1 MTTRSLISSALPLL
15 LVRPQNLTRFRHLSF
30 IVKDARHQHPKPA
43 FVGTRNHGLKL
54 QSNFRIMS
62 MSSAASES
70 ESTKVPKSVH
80 VSVAHELVQ
89 AGHRYLDVS
98 CLPSPLS
105 YISIIFQS
113 REQNFHRS
121 IPNKIVL
128 FGLGMTKNPNFL
140 EEVSKHFRE
149 DAEIVVGCQKG
160 IRSLKAAADLSNA
173 GFSGVID
180 VAGGYSEW
188 TRNGLPTE

>member
-15 LVRPQNLTRFRHLSF
+15 LVRPQNLTGFRHLSS
-30 IVKDARHQHPKPA
+30 IVTDAQHQHPKPA
-43 FVGTRNHGLKL
+43 FVGTRNHGL

-70 ESTKVPKSVH
+70 ESIKVPTSVH

-89 AGHRYLDVS
+89 VGHRYLDVRTS
-98 CLPSPLS
+98 EEFAAGHPPGAVNVP
-105 YISIIFQS
+105 Y
-113 REQNFHRS
+113 
-121 IPNKIVL
+121 L
-128 FGLGMTKNPNFL
+128 FRMGDGMTKNPNFL
-140 EEVSKHFRE
+140 EEVSKHFGE
-149 DAEIVVGCQKG
+149 DADIVVGCQKG

>member
-1 MTTRSLISSALPLL
+1 MTTRSLISSALPRL

-30 IVKDARHQHPKPA
+30 IVTNAQPQRQPKPV
-43 FVGTRNHGLKL
+43 FVGTRNHGL

-70 ESTKVPKSVH
+70 ESRVPKSVH

-89 AGHRYLDVS
+89 AGHRYLDVRTS
-98 CLPSPLS
+98 EEFAAGHPPGAVNVP
-105 YISIIFQS
+105 Y
-113 REQNFHRS
+113 
-121 IPNKIVL
+121 L
-128 FGLGMTKNPNFL
+128 FRMGAGMAKNPNFL
-140 EEVSKHFRE
+140 EEVSKHFGE

-160 IRSLKAAADLSNA
+160 MRSLKAVADLSNA

-188 TRNGLPTE
+188 TANGLPTE

>member
-30 IVKDARHQHPKPA
+30 IVTNAQPQYPKSA
-43 FVGTRNHGLKL
+43 FVGTRNHGL

-62 MSSAASES
+62 MSSSASES
-70 ESTKVPKSVH
+70 ESTVPKSVH

-89 AGHRYLDVS
+89 AGHRYLDVRTS
-98 CLPSPLS
+98 EEFAAGHPPGAVNVP
-105 YISIIFQS
+105 Y
-113 REQNFHRS
+113 
-121 IPNKIVL
+121 L
-128 FGLGMTKNPNFL
+128 FRMGAGMANNPNFL
-140 EEVSKHFRE
+140 EEVSKHFGE
-149 DAEIVVGCQKG
+149 DAAIVVGCQKG
-160 IRSLKAAADLSNA
+160 MRSLKAVADLSNA

-188 TRNGLPTE
+188 TANGLPTE